1 MSTVLSPTLPV
12 RFCIY
17 RLRQNV
23 AEASRFSDAD
33 LIQFI
38 NDGYQSACERS
49 ACLPAITTLTVPAG
63 AVEVALPADWA
74 RTLHVYQDGGELGTV
89 SYQDAL
95 RVPTG
100 SYYQYE
106 ATIGLTGEPS
116 TSDATLYILYA
127 RIPSPLTLDGVPE
140 WGGEWN
146 YLLRHYAAWRCMRA
160 ASGAQD
166 LRWIVNERAFYD
178 DGVAHL
184 RAATNRSMKVSPVVL
199 RGW

>member
-1 MSTVLSPTLPV
+1 MSTVLSPTPPV

-23 AEASRFSDAD
+23 AEASRFSSDD
-33 LIQFI
+33 LVGFI

-49 ACLPAITTLTVPAG
+49 ACLPAITTLTVTAG
-63 AVEVALPADWA
+63 TNEVALPADWA
-74 RTLHVYQDGGELGTV
+74 RTLHVYQDGRELATV
-89 SYQDAL
+89 AYQNAL
-95 RVPTG
+95 RTAAG

-106 ATIGLTGEPS
+106 ATIGLTGEPVA
-116 TSDATLYILYA
+116 SDTTLYILYA
-127 RIPSPLTLDGVPE
+127 RIPSPLNLDGVPE

-184 RAATNRSMKVSPVVL
+184 RAATNRSMKIAPVVL

>member
-1 MSTVLSPTLPV
+1 VRTLRVPA
-12 RFCIY
+12 RHH
-17 RLRQNV
+17 
-23 AEASRFSDAD
+23 DAD
-33 LIQFI
+33 RHRRH
-38 NDGYQSACERS
+38 ERGG
-49 ACLPAITTLTVPAG
+49 AARRLGADAARLPG
-63 AVEVALPADWA
+63 
-74 RTLHVYQDGGELGTV
+74 RRELATV
-89 SYQDAL
+89 SYQNAL
-95 RVPTG
+95 RVPAG

-116 TSDATLYILYA
+116 ASDTTLYILYA
-127 RIPSPLTLDGVPE
+127 RIPSPLNLDGVPE

-184 RAATNRSMKVSPVVL
+184 RAATNRSMKISPVVL

>member
-1 MSTVLSPTLPV
+1 VSTVLSPTLPV

-33 LIQFI
+33 LVQFI

-49 ACLPAITTLTVPAG
+49 ACLPAITTLTIPAG
-63 AVEVALPADWA
+63 TNEVALPADWA
-74 RTLHVYQDGGELGTV
+74 RTLHVYQDGAELGVV
-89 SYQDAL
+89 SYQNAL
-95 RVPTG
+95 GVPAG

-116 TSDATLYILYA
+116 ASDTTLYVLYA
-127 RIPSPLTLDGVPE
+127 RIPSALNLDGVPE

-184 RAATNRSMKVSPVVL
+184 RAATNRSMKIAPVVL